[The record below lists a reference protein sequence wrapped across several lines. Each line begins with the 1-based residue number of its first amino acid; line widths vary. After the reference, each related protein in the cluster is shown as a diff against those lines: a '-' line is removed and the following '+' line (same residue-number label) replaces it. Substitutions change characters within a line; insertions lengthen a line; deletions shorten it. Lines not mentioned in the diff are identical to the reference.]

1 MPAFIDGCSCG
12 IGCLKCIND
21 EIAEIK
27 RMNVDPSFRNIRAG
41 RALLQSLL
49 TAAKNTGYAK
59 VRLASPNFMDAA
71 HSLYRSCGFATFPVY
86 NEIEIPEK
94 F

>member
-1 MPAFIDGCSCG
+1 MY
-12 IGCLKCIND
+12 
-21 EIAEIK
+21 
-27 RMNVDPSFRNIRAG
+27 VDPSFRNIGTG

-59 VRLASPNFMDAA
+59 VRLASPKFMDAA

-86 NEIEIPEK
+86 NEIEILEK